1 MSFLTAEFECLGRG
15 GEYARSMKSFHE
27 GQLVTLVGEGK
38 ELEGIVVQAPGL
50 VKVEIA
56 VPDAERGA
64 VFRSVHPKVL
74 RQRDLPG
81 DHDDALRRL
90 IRRGRAGSRS
100 GRPVGHG
107 RSGHSHPTGHR
118 TTGK

>member
-1 MSFLTAEFECLGRG
+1 
-15 GEYARSMKSFHE
+15 MKSFHE
-27 GQLVTLVGEGK
+27 GQLVMLVGEGK
-38 ELEGIVVQAPGL
+38 ELECIVVHAPGL

-74 RQRDLPG
+74 RHREAPG
-81 DHDDALRRL
+81 EHDDSLRRV
-90 IRRGRAGSRS
+90 IRRGRAGARS
-100 GRPVGHG
+100 ERAVGHG

>member
-1 MSFLTAEFECLGRG
+1 
-15 GEYARSMKSFHE
+15 MKPFHE

-38 ELEGIVVQAPGL
+38 ELEGIVVHAPGL

-56 VPDAERGA
+56 VPDAERGP

-74 RQRDLPG
+74 RQRDVPSE
-81 DHDDALRRL
+81 HDDALRRL

-100 GRPVGHG
+100 GRPVGYG
-107 RSGHSHPTGHR
+107 RSGHSQPSGHR

>member
-1 MSFLTAEFECLGRG
+1 ME
-15 GEYARSMKSFHE
+15 SFHE

-38 ELEGIVVQAPGL
+38 ELEGIVVHAPRL

-56 VPDAERGA
+56 LPDAERGA

-74 RQRDLPG
+74 RHRDLPG
-81 DHDDALRRL
+81 EHDDSLRRL

-100 GRPVGHG
+100 ERPVGHG

>member
-1 MSFLTAEFECLGRG
+1 MSSRTAEFECPGRE

-27 GQLVTLVGEGK
+27 GQLVTLVGEG
-38 ELEGIVVQAPGL
+38 EDLDGIVVHAPGL

-56 VPDAERGA
+56 VPEAERGA
-64 VFRSVHPKVL
+64 VFRSVHPRVL
-74 RQRDLPG
+74 RERDRPG
-81 DHDDALRRL
+81 EHDDALRRV
-90 IRRGRAGSRS
+90 IRRGRAGSQT
-100 GRPVGHG
+100 GGAVGHG

>member
-1 MSFLTAEFECLGRG
+1 MSFRTAEFERLCRG

-38 ELEGIVVQAPGL
+38 ELEGIVFHASGL

-56 VPDAERGA
+56 LPDAERGA

-74 RQRDLPG
+74 RQRELAG
-81 DHDDALRRL
+81 EHDDALRRL

-100 GRPVGHG
+100 GRPLGHG

>member
-1 MSFLTAEFECLGRG
+1 MSSRTADFERLCRG
-15 GEYARSMKSFHE
+15 GEYARSMRSFHE

-38 ELEGIVVQAPGL
+38 ELEGIVVHAPGL

-64 VFRSVHPKVL
+64 LFRSVHPKVL
-74 RQRDLPG
+74 RHREAPG
-81 DHDDALRRL
+81 EHDDSLRRL

-100 GRPVGHG
+100 ERA
-107 RSGHSHPTGHR
+107 
-118 TTGK
+118 

>member
-1 MSFLTAEFECLGRG
+1 
-15 GEYARSMKSFHE
+15 MKSFHE
-27 GQLVTLVGEGK
+27 GQLVMLVGEGK
-38 ELEGIVVQAPGL
+38 ELEGIVVHAPGL

-64 VFRSVHPKVL
+64 LFRSVHPKVL
-74 RQRDLPG
+74 RHREAPG
-81 DHDDALRRL
+81 EHDDSLRRL

-100 GRPVGHG
+100 ERAVGHG